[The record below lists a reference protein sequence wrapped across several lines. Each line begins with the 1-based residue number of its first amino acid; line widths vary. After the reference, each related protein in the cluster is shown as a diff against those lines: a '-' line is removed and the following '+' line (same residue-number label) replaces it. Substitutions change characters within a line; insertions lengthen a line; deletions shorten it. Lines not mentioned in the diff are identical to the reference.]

1 MGGQA
6 DTCYI
11 ITKTVFSRFIMSAD
25 LQWMI
30 IRNNS
35 SFLLKGSGQTFSTEA
50 NNLKGRNSYR
60 YNGLVRQKTIGIE
73 PASDGKGV
81 VLVTK
86 KRGGYRKPASRENR
100 VELKSGSRA
109 TLSTIRKSIRK
120 GRYRK
125 DLKMAA
131 LRRASAILKSQ
142 KPIVPR
148 KIRGKKE

>member
-1 MGGQA
+1 MG
-6 DTCYI
+6 DLNVRHRLPLFPSPKY
-11 ITKTVFSRFIMSAD
+11 KMSAE
-25 LQWMI
+25 LQWMV

-86 KRGGYRKPASRENR
+86 KKGGYRKPAVKTVWS
-100 VELKSGSRA
+100 SSRA
-109 TLSTIRKSIRK
+109 PVPPSAPS
-120 GRYRK
+120 
-125 DLKMAA
+125 
-131 LRRASAILKSQ
+131 ASPSA
-142 KPIVPR
+142 
-148 KIRGKKE
+148 RGVTART